1 MKNLLLTDG
10 VMPFAIGG
18 MQKHSQQLAKHM
30 AVKGHEVTLVH
41 CIYGNQPFPAQE
53 ELNTAFGE
61 AAMCHLEIITLR
73 FPRLGKLP
81 GHYLNESYLFSKQ
94 IFEQLSNRLNS
105 FDFIYSKGFAAWY
118 FIERKKKGMHMP
130 PISVKFHGYEMFQKP
145 ANLSMWLQNLMLKRP
160 VMWNNRHADYIFSYG
175 GGITTLLNKLGL
187 PDNKII
193 DIPTGIDPSWCIQHA
208 ARPVGTTVRFCF
220 VGRYER
226 RKGIEELHDALKK
239 LSAPSDYRFEFV
251 GPIPATQ
258 RLKQAGITYHGSINN
273 TEALIQILDECDI
286 LVAPSHSEGMP
297 NVIMEAMA
305 RGLAI
310 VTTRV
315 GAIESVVDESN
326 GWFVEPGNSES
337 LMGTLLQILSSSTE
351 IVDRKKEAS
360 RQRISSF
367 SWDKIAERTI
377 DKIRKLV
384 G

>member
-1 MKNLLLTDG
+1 MKILLLTDG

-30 AVKGHEVTLVH
+30 AAKGHEVTLVH
-41 CIYGNQPFPAQE
+41 CIYGNQPFPSQD

-94 IFEQLSNRLNS
+94 IFEKLSNRLNS

-175 GGITTLLNKLGL
+175 GGITTLLTKLGL
-187 PDNKII
+187 PSNKII
-193 DIPTGIDPSWCIQHA
+193 DIPTGIDPSWCIQHP
-208 ARPVGTTVRFCF
+208 ARPVEGPLRFCF

-226 RKGIEELHDALKK
+226 RKGIEELHEAIKK
-239 LSAPSDYRFEFV
+239 LSAPSEYRFDFV

-258 RLKQAGITYHGSINN
+258 RIKQEGITYHGSINN
-273 TEALIQILDECDI
+273 TAAMIQILDECDI

-305 RGLAI
+305 RGMAVI
-310 VTTRV
+310 TTRV

-326 GWFVEPGNSES
+326 GWFVEPGNSDS
-337 LMGTLLQILSSSTE
+337 LRDALHQILSGPAE
-351 IVDRKKEAS
+351 IITRKKEAS
-360 RQRISSF
+360 RQRISLY
-367 SWDKIAERTI
+367 SWDKIAAQTI
-377 DKIRKLV
+377 EKIQELIR
-384 G
+384 